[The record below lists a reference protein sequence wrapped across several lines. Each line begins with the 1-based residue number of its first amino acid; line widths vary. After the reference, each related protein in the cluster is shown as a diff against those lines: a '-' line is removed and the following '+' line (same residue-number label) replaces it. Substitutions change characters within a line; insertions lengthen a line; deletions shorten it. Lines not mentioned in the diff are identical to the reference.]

1 MCETNFSSG
10 LQERIQCLQELT
22 EFAESCQAELGDLFE
37 ALGWNQEV
45 DTLAVQME
53 VCPNNPNHTVP
64 QDRMEKHKA
73 ACLLSQ
79 LAYSKEEQAEMCD
92 PSVYYEKAN
101 IPTITMDKD
110 RQQQVILQARAN
122 ATPMR
127 STGHYAQSDFSAD
140 PPDVPQNHKR
150 AICDLTVADRLAL
163 YDHVVQEASQQ
174 STRSEYKNEDLYV
187 DLVAKLKK
195 GTCNFFLCQH

>member
-127 STGHYAQSDFSAD
+127 STGHYAQILGVSIRGS
-140 PPDVPQNHKR
+140 
-150 AICDLTVADRLAL
+150 
-163 YDHVVQEASQQ
+163 
-174 STRSEYKNEDLYV
+174 
-187 DLVAKLKK
+187 LV
-195 GTCNFFLCQH
+195 